1 VTVNTETLL
10 GMFKTVSRIHACD
23 ERLRGLLNQGKIFIF
38 YYSPRGQEIIPAA
51 VSACLSSDD
60 YVVTNYR
67 GLHDEIAKGTPLRP
81 LMAEILGRS
90 DGTCRGKGGP
100 MHISD
105 PDSGVMVTTGIV
117 GGGIPIA
124 NGLALASQLKGD
136 GRVTVVYFGDGA
148 ANIGAFHEALNMAA
162 VWSLPVVFVCQNNR
176 YGEFTPL
183 TETQRVEQLSS
194 RAAGYG
200 MAGLTVDG
208 NDPVAM
214 YDAARTAV
222 ERARAGEG
230 PTLVEAMTYRFMGH
244 FYGDQMPYMD
254 QAEYQAALAA
264 DPVPRFRAMLLEAGH
279 ATEDQLAAIEAEA
292 GTEADD
298 AVEFAFASPPPE
310 PVELFEDVYARELHL
325 PPATSAEVRR

>member
-1 VTVNTETLL
+1 MSGNGVPERDTLVGMYRTVA
-10 GMFKTVSRIHACD
+10 RIQACD
-23 ERLRGLLNQGKIFIF
+23 ERLRGLLNAGKIFIF

-51 VSACLSSDD
+51 VSACLGPDD
-60 YVVTNYR
+60 YVVTTYR
-67 GLHDEIAKGTPLRP
+67 GLHDEIAKGTPLRE

-105 PDSGVMVTTGIV
+105 PRSGVMVTTGVV

-124 NGLALASQLKGD
+124 NGLALASKLTGD
-136 GRVTVVYFGDGA
+136 GRVTVVNFGDGA

-162 VWSLPVVFVCQNNR
+162 VWNLPVVFVCQNNR

-183 TETQRVEQLSS
+183 HETQRIEQLSS

-200 MAGLTVDG
+200 MPGVTVDG
-208 NDPVAM
+208 NDPIAM
-214 YDAARTAV
+214 YEAASTAIA
-222 ERARAGEG
+222 RARAGDG

-254 QAEYQAALAA
+254 QEEYAAAAAA
-264 DPVPRFRAMLLEAGH
+264 DPIPRFRARLIEEKL
-279 ATEDQLAAIEAEA
+279 ATEDELAAIDADAA
-292 GTEADD
+292 GEVD
-298 AVEFAFASPPPE
+298 AAIEFGFASPAPSPE
-310 PVELFEDVYARELHL
+310 DLFEDVYAEKVG
-325 PPATSAEVRR
+325 A

>member
-1 VTVNTETLL
+1 MTVNAETLL
-10 GMFKTVSRIHACD
+10 GMYRTVSRINACD

-51 VSACLSSDD
+51 VSACLGPDD
-60 YVVTNYR
+60 YVVTTYR
-67 GLHDEIAKGTPLRP
+67 GLHDEIAKGAPLRE

-105 PDSGVMVTTGIV
+105 PRSGVMVTTGIV

-124 NGLALASQLKGD
+124 NGLALASKMKAD

-148 ANIGAFHEALNMAA
+148 ANIGGFHEGLNLAA
-162 VWSLPVVFVCQNNR
+162 VWGLPVVFVCQNNR
-176 YGEFTPL
+176 YGEFTPMH
-183 TETQRVEQLSS
+183 ETQRVEQLSS

-200 MAGLTVDG
+200 IPGVTVDG

-214 YDAARTAV
+214 YSAAA
-222 ERARAGEG
+222 EAIARARAGDG
-230 PTLVEAMTYRFMGH
+230 PTLIEAMTYRFMGH

-254 QAEYQAALAA
+254 QEEYQAALAA
-264 DPVPRFRAMLLEAGH
+264 DPLPRFRAMLIEQGH
-279 ATEDQLAAIEAEA
+279 ATEEDLATIEQEVGA
-292 GTEADD
+292 EADD
-298 AVEFAFASPPPE
+298 AVEFAFASPAPDLSS
-310 PVELFEDVYARELHL
+310 LFEDVYA
-325 PPATSAEVRR
+325 EVRA

>member
-1 VTVNTETLL
+1 MTVSGETLL
-10 GMFKTVSRIHACD
+10 DMYRTVSRINACD

-51 VSACLSSDD
+51 VSACLGPDD
-60 YVVTNYR
+60 YVVTTYR
-67 GLHDEIAKGTPLRP
+67 GLHDEIAKGAPLRE

-105 PDSGVMVTTGIV
+105 PRSGVMVTTGVV

-124 NGLALASQLKGD
+124 NGLALASKLKGD
-136 GRVTVVYFGDGA
+136 GRVTVVNFGDGA

-162 VWSLPVVFVCQNNR
+162 VWGLPVVFVCQNNR

-183 TETQRVEQLSS
+183 HETQRIEQLSS

-200 MAGLTVDG
+200 MPGVTVDG
-208 NDPVAM
+208 NDPIAM
-214 YDAARTAV
+214 YEAASTAIA
-222 ERARAGEG
+222 RARAGDG
-230 PTLVEAMTYRFMGH
+230 PTLIEAMTYRLMGH

-254 QAEYQAALAA
+254 QEEYQAALAA
-264 DPVPRFRAMLLEAGH
+264 DPLPRFRALLVDQGH
-279 ATEDQLAAIEAEA
+279 ASEEDLAAIEKEA
-292 GTEADD
+292 GAEADD
-298 AVEFAFASPPPE
+298 AVDFAFASPPPDLST
-310 PVELFEDVYARELHL
+310 LFEDIY
-325 PPATSAEVRR
+325 AEVRR

>member
-1 VTVNTETLL
+1 MSASGETLL
-10 GMFKTVSRIHACD
+10 DMYKTVSRINACD

-51 VSACLSSDD
+51 VSACLGPDD
-60 YVVTNYR
+60 YVVTTYR
-67 GLHDEIAKGTPLRP
+67 GIHDEIAKGAPLRE
-81 LMAEILGRS
+81 LMAEILGRI

-105 PDSGVMVTTGIV
+105 PRSGVMVTTGVV

-124 NGLALASQLKGD
+124 NGLALASQLKED
-136 GRVTVVYFGDGA
+136 GRVTVVNFGDGA

-162 VWSLPVVFVCQNNR
+162 VWKLPVVFVCQNNR

-183 TETQRVEQLSS
+183 HETQAIEQLSS

-200 MAGLTVDG
+200 MPGVTVDG

-214 YDAARTAV
+214 YEAASAAIA
-222 ERARAGEG
+222 RARAGEG

-254 QAEYQAALAA
+254 QEEYQAALAA
-264 DPVPRFRAMLLEAGH
+264 DPLPRFRALLIEAGH
-279 ATEDQLAAIEAEA
+279 ASEEDLAAIEKQA
-292 GTEADD
+292 GAEADD
-298 AVEFAFASPPPE
+298 AIEFAFASPPPD
-310 PVELFEDVYARELHL
+310 PSTLFEDVYA
-325 PPATSAEVRR
+325 EVRR

>member
-1 VTVNTETLL
+1 MTVSGETLL
-10 GMFKTVSRIHACD
+10 DMYRTVSRINASD

-51 VSACLSSDD
+51 VSACLGPDD
-60 YVVTNYR
+60 YVVTTYR
-67 GLHDEIAKGTPLRP
+67 GLHDEIAKGAPLRE

-105 PDSGVMVTTGIV
+105 PRSGVMVTTGVV

-124 NGLALASQLKGD
+124 NGLALASQLKAD

-148 ANIGAFHEALNMAA
+148 CNIGGFHEALNLAA
-162 VWSLPVVFVCQNNR
+162 VWNLPVVFVCQNNR

-183 TETQRVEQLSS
+183 RETQKVEHLAS

-200 MAGLTVDG
+200 LPGITVDG

-214 YDAARTAV
+214 YDAAAEAV
-222 ERARAGEG
+222 ARARAGDG
-230 PTLVEAMTYRFMGH
+230 PTFIEAMTYRFMGH

-254 QAEYQAALAA
+254 QEEYQAALAA
-264 DPVPRFRAMLLEAGH
+264 DPLPRFRTLLIEAGY
-279 ATEDQLAAIEAEA
+279 ATEEDLATIEKQA
-292 GTEADD
+292 GAEADD
-298 AVEFAFASPPPE
+298 AIDFAFASPPPE
-310 PVELFEDVYARELHL
+310 VSQLFEDVYA
-325 PPATSAEVRR
+325 EVRR

>member
-1 VTVNTETLL
+1 MTVSAETLL
-10 GMFKTVSRIHACD
+10 DMYRTVTRINACD

-38 YYSPRGQEIIPAA
+38 YYSPRGQEVIPAA
-51 VSACLSSDD
+51 VSACLGPDD
-60 YVVTNYR
+60 YVVTTYR
-67 GLHDEIAKGTPLRP
+67 GLHDEIAKGAPLRE

-105 PDSGVMVTTGIV
+105 PRSGVMVTTGVV

-124 NGLALASQLKGD
+124 NGLALASKLKGD

-148 ANIGAFHEALNMAA
+148 ANIGGFHEALNLAA
-162 VWSLPVVFVCQNNR
+162 VWALPVVFVCQNNR

-183 TETQRVEQLSS
+183 HETQRIEQLSA

-200 MAGLTVDG
+200 IPGTTVDG

-214 YDAARTAV
+214 YSAASEAV
-222 ERARAGEG
+222 ARARAGGG
-230 PTLVEAMTYRFMGH
+230 PTLIEAMTYRFMGH

-264 DPVPRFRAMLLEAGH
+264 DPLPRFRAMLIEAGH
-279 ATEDQLAAIEAEA
+279 ASEEDLVAIEKEA
-292 GTEADD
+292 GAEADD
-298 AVEFAFASPPPE
+298 AIEFAFASPAPDPST
-310 PVELFEDVYARELHL
+310 LFEDVYA
-325 PPATSAEVRR
+325 EVRR

>member
-1 VTVNTETLL
+1 VTVDTATLL
-10 GMFKTVSRIHACD
+10 RMYRTVSRIHACD

-51 VSACLSSDD
+51 VSACLESDD
-60 YVVTNYR
+60 YVVTTYR

-105 PDSGVMVTTGIV
+105 PGSGVMVTTGIV

-124 NGLALASQLKGD
+124 NGLGLASSLQGD
-136 GRVTVVYFGDGA
+136 GRVTVAYFGDGA
-148 ANIGAFHEALNMAA
+148 ANIGGFHEALNLAA
-162 VWSLPVVFVCQNNR
+162 VWNLPVVFVCQNNR

-183 TETQRVEQLSS
+183 HETQRVEQLSA

-200 MAGLTVDG
+200 LPGVTVDG

-214 YDAARTAV
+214 YSAAAEAV
-222 ERARAGEG
+222 ARARAGEG
-230 PTLVEAMTYRFMGH
+230 PTFIEAMTYRFMGH

-264 DPVPRFRAMLLEAGH
+264 DPLPRFRALLIEGGHASEEDLASIEKEAG
-279 ATEDQLAAIEAEA
+279 A
-292 GTEADD
+292 EADD
-298 AVEFAFASPPPE
+298 AVEFAFASPPPD
-310 PVELFEDVYARELHL
+310 PSELFADVYA
-325 PPATSAEVRR
+325 EVRQ

>member
-1 VTVNTETLL
+1 MTVTTATLL
-10 GMFKTVSRIHACD
+10 GMFRTVSRINACD

-38 YYSPRGQEIIPAA
+38 YYSPRGQEVIPAA
-51 VSACLSSDD
+51 VSACLGPDD
-60 YVVTNYR
+60 YVVTTYR
-67 GLHDEIAKGTPLRP
+67 GLHDEIAKGAPLRE

-105 PDSGVMVTTGIV
+105 PRSGVMVTTGVV

-124 NGLALASQLKGD
+124 NGLALASKLKGD

-148 ANIGAFHEALNMAA
+148 ANIGGFHEALNLAA
-162 VWSLPVVFVCQNNR
+162 VWALPVVFVCQNNR

-183 TETQRVEQLSS
+183 HETQRIEQLSA

-200 MAGLTVDG
+200 IPGTTVDG

-214 YDAARTAV
+214 YSAASEAV
-222 ERARAGEG
+222 ARARAGGG
-230 PTLVEAMTYRFMGH
+230 PTLIEAMTYRFMGH

-264 DPVPRFRAMLLEAGH
+264 DPLPRFRAMLIEAGH
-279 ATEDQLAAIEAEA
+279 ASEEDLVAIEKEA
-292 GTEADD
+292 GAEADD
-298 AVEFAFASPPPE
+298 AVEFAFASPAPDPST
-310 PVELFEDVYARELHL
+310 LFEDVYA
-325 PPATSAEVRR
+325 EVRR

>member
-1 VTVNTETLL
+1 MTVSAETLL
-10 GMFKTVSRIHACD
+10 DMYRTVTRINACD

-38 YYSPRGQEIIPAA
+38 YYSPRGQEVIPAA
-51 VSACLSSDD
+51 VSACLGPDD
-60 YVVTNYR
+60 YVVTTYR
-67 GLHDEIAKGTPLRP
+67 GLHDEIAKGAPLRE

-105 PDSGVMVTTGIV
+105 PRSGVMVTTGVV

-124 NGLALASQLKGD
+124 NGLALASKLKGD

-148 ANIGAFHEALNMAA
+148 ANIGGFHEALNLAA
-162 VWSLPVVFVCQNNR
+162 VWALPVVFVCQNNR
-176 YGEFTPL
+176 YGEFTPQH
-183 TETQRVEQLSS
+183 ETQRVEQLSS

-200 MAGLTVDG
+200 IPGVTVDG

-214 YDAARTAV
+214 YSAASEAV
-222 ERARAGEG
+222 ARARAGGG
-230 PTLVEAMTYRFMGH
+230 PTLIEAMTYRFMGH

-264 DPVPRFRAMLLEAGH
+264 DPLPRFRAMLIEAGH
-279 ATEDQLAAIEAEA
+279 ASEEDLVAIEKEA
-292 GTEADD
+292 GAEADD
-298 AVEFAFASPPPE
+298 AVEFAFASPAPDPST
-310 PVELFEDVYARELHL
+310 LFEDVYA
-325 PPATSAEVRR
+325 EVRR

>member
-1 VTVNTETLL
+1 VTVNAETLL
-10 GMFKTVSRIHACD
+10 GMYRTVSRINACD

-51 VSACLSSDD
+51 VSACLGPDD
-60 YVVTNYR
+60 YVVTTYR
-67 GLHDEIAKGTPLRP
+67 GLHDEIAKGAPLRE

-105 PDSGVMVTTGIV
+105 PRSGVMVTTGIV

-124 NGLALASQLKGD
+124 NGLALASKMKAD

-148 ANIGAFHEALNMAA
+148 ANIGGFHEGLNLAA
-162 VWSLPVVFVCQNNR
+162 VWGLPVVFVCQNNR
-176 YGEFTPL
+176 YGEFTPMH
-183 TETQRVEQLSS
+183 ETQRVEQLSS

-200 MAGLTVDG
+200 IPGVTVDG

-214 YDAARTAV
+214 YSAAA
-222 ERARAGEG
+222 EAIARARAGDG
-230 PTLVEAMTYRFMGH
+230 PTLIEAMTYRFMGH

-254 QAEYQAALAA
+254 QEEYQAALAA
-264 DPVPRFRAMLLEAGH
+264 DPLPRFRAMLIEQGH
-279 ATEDQLAAIEAEA
+279 ATEEDLATIEQEVGA
-292 GTEADD
+292 EADD
-298 AVEFAFASPPPE
+298 AVEFAFASPAPDLSS
-310 PVELFEDVYARELHL
+310 LFEDVYA
-325 PPATSAEVRR
+325 EVRA

>member
-1 VTVNTETLL
+1 VNAATLL
-10 GMFKTVSRIHACD
+10 DMFRTVTRIHACD

-51 VSACLSSDD
+51 VSACLEPDD
-60 YVVTNYR
+60 YVVTTYR
-67 GLHDEIAKGTPLRP
+67 GLHDEIAKGVPLRP

-90 DGTCRGKGGP
+90 GGTCRGKGGP

-105 PDSGVMVTTGIV
+105 PASGVMVTTGIV

-124 NGLALASQLKGD
+124 NGLALASKLKGD

-162 VWSLPVVFVCQNNR
+162 VWALPVVFVCQNNR

-183 TETQRVEQLSS
+183 SETQRVEQLSS

-200 MAGLTVDG
+200 MPGVTVDG
-208 NDPVAM
+208 NDPLAM
-214 YDAARTAV
+214 YEAARSAV
-222 ERARAGEG
+222 ERARAGDG

-264 DPVPRFRAMLLEAGH
+264 DPLPRFRTLLLDAGH
-279 ATEDQLAAIEAEA
+279 AREGDLAAIEREA
-292 GTEADD
+292 AAEADD
-298 AVEFAFASPPPE
+298 ALEFAFASPAPE
-310 PVELFEDVYARELHL
+310 PVELFEDVYA
-325 PPATSAEVRR
+325 EVRR

>member
-1 VTVNTETLL
+1 VTVSAETLL
-10 GMFKTVSRIHACD
+10 DMYRTVTRINACD

-38 YYSPRGQEIIPAA
+38 YYSPRGQEVIPAA
-51 VSACLSSDD
+51 VSACLGPDD
-60 YVVTNYR
+60 YVVTTYR
-67 GLHDEIAKGTPLRP
+67 GLHDEIAKGAPLRE

-105 PDSGVMVTTGIV
+105 PRSGVMVTTGVV

-124 NGLALASQLKGD
+124 NGLALASKLKGD

-148 ANIGAFHEALNMAA
+148 ANIGGFHEALNLAA
-162 VWSLPVVFVCQNNR
+162 VWALPVVFVCQNNR

-183 TETQRVEQLSS
+183 HETQRIEQLSA

-200 MAGLTVDG
+200 IPGTTVDG

-214 YDAARTAV
+214 YSAASEAV
-222 ERARAGEG
+222 ARARAGGG
-230 PTLVEAMTYRFMGH
+230 PTLIEAMTYRFMGH

-264 DPVPRFRAMLLEAGH
+264 DPLPRFRAMLIEAGH
-279 ATEDQLAAIEAEA
+279 ASEEDLVAIEKEA
-292 GTEADD
+292 GAEADD
-298 AVEFAFASPPPE
+298 AIEFAFASPAPDPST
-310 PVELFEDVYARELHL
+310 LFEDVYA
-325 PPATSAEVRR
+325 EVRR

>member
-1 VTVNTETLL
+1 VTVNGETLL
-10 GMFKTVSRIHACD
+10 GMFRTVSRINACD

-51 VSACLSSDD
+51 VSACLGPDD
-60 YVVTNYR
+60 YVVTTYR
-67 GLHDEIAKGTPLRP
+67 GLHDEIAKGAPLRP

-90 DGTCRGKGGP
+90 DGSCRGKGGP

-105 PDSGVMVTTGIV
+105 PRSGVMVTTGIV

-124 NGLALASQLKGD
+124 NGLALASKMKAD

-148 ANIGAFHEALNMAA
+148 ANIGGFHEALNLAA
-162 VWSLPVVFVCQNNR
+162 VWGLPVVFVCQNNR
-176 YGEFTPL
+176 YGEFTPMH
-183 TETQRVEQLSS
+183 ETQRVEQLSS

-200 MAGLTVDG
+200 IPGVTVDG

-214 YDAARTAV
+214 YEAAQEAV
-222 ERARAGEG
+222 ARARAGDG
-230 PTLVEAMTYRFMGH
+230 PTLIEAMTYRFMGH

-264 DPVPRFRAMLLEAGH
+264 DPLPRFRSLLLEQGH
-279 ATEDQLAAIEAEA
+279 ATEDELATIEKEA
-292 GTEADD
+292 AAEADD
-298 AVEFAFASPPPE
+298 AVDFAFASPPPD
-310 PVELFEDVYARELHL
+310 PSELFEDIY
-325 PPATSAEVRR
+325 AEVRR

>member
-1 VTVNTETLL
+1 MTVSAETLL
-10 GMFKTVSRIHACD
+10 DMYRTVTRINACD

-38 YYSPRGQEIIPAA
+38 YYSPRGQEVIPAA
-51 VSACLSSDD
+51 VSACLGPDD
-60 YVVTNYR
+60 YVVTTYR
-67 GLHDEIAKGTPLRP
+67 GLHDEIAKGAPLRE

-105 PDSGVMVTTGIV
+105 PRSGVMVTTGVV

-124 NGLALASQLKGD
+124 NGLALAAKMKAD
-136 GRVTVVYFGDGA
+136 GRVAVVYFGDGA
-148 ANIGAFHEALNMAA
+148 ANIGGFHEALNLAA
-162 VWSLPVVFVCQNNR
+162 VWGLPVVFVCQNNR

-183 TETQRVEQLSS
+183 HETQRIEQLSA

-200 MAGLTVDG
+200 IPGTTVDG

-214 YDAARTAV
+214 YSAASEAV
-222 ERARAGEG
+222 ARARAGGG
-230 PTLVEAMTYRFMGH
+230 PTLIEAMTYRFMGH

-264 DPVPRFRAMLLEAGH
+264 DPLPRFRAMLIEAGH
-279 ATEDQLAAIEAEA
+279 ASEEDLVAIEKEA
-292 GTEADD
+292 GAEADD
-298 AVEFAFASPPPE
+298 AVEFAFASPAPDPST
-310 PVELFEDVYARELHL
+310 LFEDVYA
-325 PPATSAEVRR
+325 EVRR